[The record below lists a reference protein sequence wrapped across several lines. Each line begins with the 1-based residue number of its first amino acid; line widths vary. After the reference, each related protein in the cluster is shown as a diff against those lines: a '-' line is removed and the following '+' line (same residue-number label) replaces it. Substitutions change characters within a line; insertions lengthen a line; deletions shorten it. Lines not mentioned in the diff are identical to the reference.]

1 MIVKKHVSAI
11 LMMVIAYAILA
22 APVLSAPNNYEL
34 EVVEY
39 CDYVEIN
46 HVYRYDEIEE
56 RVVCSM
62 KQAIFWSFREEVLLP
77 IRDKE
82 GRLTDEYRITSAFV
96 IRDFVVLKTG
106 WSNKQN
112 VDWHLINGKWHF
124 TFYDTNSDTNIR
136 VICGSMKVTHTD
148 YDAERRH
155 LKMLKK
161 DFRREFMERRK

>member
-1 MIVKKHVSAI
+1 MMAI
-11 LMMVIAYAILA
+11 ASVMTV
-22 APVLSAPNNYEL
+22 APVLSAPDNYEL

-77 IRDKE
+77 VIDSQGKP
-82 GRLTDEYRITSAFV
+82 TDEYRITSDFV
-96 IRDFVVLKTG
+96 VRDYVVLKTG

-112 VDWHLINGKWHF
+112 VNWNFINGRWHF
-124 TFYDTNSDTNIR
+124 TFYDMHSDTYTR
-136 VICGSMKVTHTD
+136 VICKNIKVSHTD
-148 YDAERRH
+148 YDVERRN
-155 LKMLKK
+155 LKLIKK
-161 DFRREFMERRK
+161 EFRHEFMERRK

>member
-1 MIVKKHVSAI
+1 MMAIVSVT
-11 LMMVIAYAILA
+11 LV

-46 HVYRYDEIEE
+46 HVYRYDEIEQ

-77 IRDKE
+77 VRDKE

-96 IRDFVVLKTG
+96 IRDYVVLKTG

-112 VDWHLINGKWHF
+112 VKWHLINGKWHF
-124 TFYDTNSDTNIR
+124 TFYDMNSDTYLR
-136 VICGSMKVTHTD
+136 VICGNMKVTHTD
-148 YDAERRH
+148 YDVERKH
-155 LKMLKK
+155 LKMLNK

>member
-1 MIVKKHVSAI
+1 
-11 LMMVIAYAILA
+11 MVIAYVILA

-77 IRDKE
+77 VRDEE
-82 GRLTDEYRITSAFV
+82 GRPTDEYRITSAFV
-96 IRDFVVLKTG
+96 IRDYVVLKTG

-112 VDWHLINGKWHF
+112 VQWHLINGKWHF
-124 TFYDTNSDTNIR
+124 TYYDMNSDTHLR
-136 VICGSMKVTHTD
+136 VICGDMKVTHTD
-148 YDAERRH
+148 YDVERKH
-155 LKMLKK
+155 LKILNKN
-161 DFRREFMERRK
+161 FRREFMERRK

>member
-1 MIVKKHVSAI
+1 MAIVSAT
-11 LMMVIAYAILA
+11 LV
-22 APVLSAPNNYEL
+22 APVLSAPDNYEL

-96 IRDFVVLKTG
+96 IRDFLVLKTG

-112 VDWHLINGKWHF
+112 IKWHLINGKWHF
-124 TFYDTNSDTNIR
+124 TFYDMNSDTHLR
-136 VICGSMKVTHTD
+136 VICGNMKVTHTD
-148 YDAERRH
+148 YDVERRH

-161 DFRREFMERRK
+161 DSRHEFMGRRK

>member
-1 MIVKKHVSAI
+1 
-11 LMMVIAYAILA
+11 MMVIAYAILA

-112 VDWHLINGKWHF
+112 VRWNLINGKWHF
-124 TFYDTNSDTNIR
+124 TFYDMNSDTYLR
-136 VICGSMKVTHTD
+136 VICGSMKTTHTD
-148 YDAERRH
+148 YDVERRH

-161 DFRREFMERRK
+161 DFRHEFMGRRE